1 MFDSQN
7 GLLNIQCQSP
17 QLYNG
22 GCFFFFSYEVSN
34 SMGGGITLSDPS
46 TVLRRRSAN
55 ADGYANLFA
64 TMCK

>member
-7 GLLNIQCQSP
+7 GLLNIHCQSP

-22 GCFFFFSYEVSN
+22 GCFFFSYEVSN